1 MEKINFLRIGKEW
14 LEMKRFSIK
23 YSSFVKYKKI
33 LNTHIF
39 PYFKNKKLEDI
50 DEFMV
55 ADYLFTLMK
64 KEKLSISLCRS
75 IQFILK
81 GIFVYAEQK
90 YHIKHL
96 DFSFVKIP
104 SEKSDNNILSESER
118 EKLSHYCI
126 NTMDSTTLAVL
137 LGLYAGVRLG
147 EVCGLKWTDIDLDHD
162 LIHIVRTV
170 QRLDSEDDQLSK
182 TKIMIMEPKSISSKR
197 YIAIPQFLTEY
208 IKIYHSLLDVNEN
221 EYYLLSNDKKPLD
234 PRTLQRRFFN
244 ICSKFHIKATFHT
257 LRHTYATNCIELDM
271 DVKSVSEMLGHS
283 NVAITLNRYVHPSIE
298 FKKQQIN
305 KFQKP

>member
-1 MEKINFLRIGKEW
+1 MEKMNLMKIGNEW

-39 PYFKNKKLEDI
+39 PYFKNKSFDEI
-50 DEFMV
+50 DEYVV
-55 ADYLFTLMK
+55 ADYLFMLMN

-81 GIFVYAEQK
+81 GVFTYGEQK
-90 YHIKHL
+90 YHTKHI

-104 SEKSDNNILSESER
+104 SDKMNNNVLSEDER
-118 EKLSHYCI
+118 ETLSHYCI
-126 NTMDSTTLAVL
+126 NTMDSTTLAIL
-137 LGLYAGVRLG
+137 LGLYAGMRLG
-147 EVCGLKWTDIDLDHD
+147 EVCGLKWSDIDFHHD

-170 QRLDSEDDQLSK
+170 QRLDNEDDQLSK
-182 TKIMIMEPKSISSKR
+182 TKIMVTEPKSLSSKR
-197 YIAIPQFLTEY
+197 YIVIPQFLTEY
-208 IKIYHSLLDVNEN
+208 IKLYFSLSNITEN
-221 EYYLLSNDKKPLD
+221 DYYLLSNDMKPLD
-234 PRTLQRRFFN
+234 PRTLQRRFIN
-244 ICSKFHIKATFHT
+244 ICSKFHMKATFHT

-305 KFQKP
+305 KFQRP